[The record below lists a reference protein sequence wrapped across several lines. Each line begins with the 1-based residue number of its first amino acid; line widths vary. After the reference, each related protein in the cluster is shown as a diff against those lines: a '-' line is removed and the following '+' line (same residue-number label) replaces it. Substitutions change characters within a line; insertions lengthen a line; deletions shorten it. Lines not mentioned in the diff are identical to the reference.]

1 MDNESY
7 DAAVADEVRRAL
19 EDAGAS
25 VRATALATG
34 IPYTT
39 LDRKLKGAPFQV
51 RELRLIGKHLGR
63 GTASFL
69 PDEAVASKTKP
80 AA

>member
-7 DAAVADEVRRAL
+7 DGIVGKAVRSAFDAA
-19 EDAGAS
+19 GFS
-25 VRATALATG
+25 VRSAALATG

-39 LDRKLKGAPFQV
+39 LDRKLEGHTSFTV
-51 RELRLIGKHLGR
+51 RELRAIAKATR
-63 GTASFL
+63 RSTRSFV
-69 PDEAVASKTKP
+69 PSESASKDV